1 MTADSKVDLRYRQ
14 ITYLYPQ
21 VKRLFSEQL
30 QAFDPIYKSFDFDR
44 LLGWHTLSVISSYS
58 KTTKIFH
65 PAIENLQ
72 LDTIIRLTFRKTR
85 SSLS

>member
-44 LLGWHTLSVISSYS
+44 LLGWHTLSVISGYLCCEDHQNISSGDREFTVGYYHS
-58 KTTKIFH
+58 
-65 PAIENLQ
+65 
-72 LDTIIRLTFRKTR
+72 LDF
-85 SSLS
+85 